1 MKKFRKPR
9 CPHCGYKIGLIK
21 TWALKTQGEYLC
33 PKCGRVSNIVLDRL
47 VYLFAFLA
55 ILVSAI
61 FFTLGFVEIL
71 PLDVWLLLL
80 ILLPFLLFYLISVF
94 FGSAEKTGCPQ
105 EGSSQKKPPRDRT
118 GQKNIYRTYH
128 ASIRKGNEDVKTS
141 PVPLLRGEIPV
152 SGCKKI

>member
-61 FFTLGFVEIL
+61 FFTLGFIEIL

-80 ILLPFLLFYLISVF
+80 ILLPFLLFYLSSVF
-94 FGSAEKTGCPQ
+94 LVRL
-105 EGSSQKKPPRDRT
+105 KKPAVRRKAIPKRGRT
-118 GQKNIYRTYH
+118 DAGTRKTH
-128 ASIRKGNEDVKTS
+128 AGNAAH
-141 PVPLLRGEIPV
+141 RH
-152 SGCKKI
+152 